1 MIRVIILIKINM
13 LFLFLFD
20 GKKKKAMILIEIF
33 KKIMIHWKKDNKS
46 MKFDKK
52 IIEN

>member
-20 GKKKKAMILIEIF
+20 GKKKSNDINWDF
-33 KKIMIHWKKDNKS
+33 KKNHDTLKKR
-46 MKFDKK
+46 
-52 IIEN
+52 